1 MNSYDVI
8 VVGGGHAGIES
19 SLAPARMGMKTLM
32 ITILAEQI
40 GAASCNP
47 AIGGLA
53 KGHLVKELDALGGE
67 MGLLTDKAGLQFRVL
82 NETKG
87 PAVRGSRAQIDMDRY
102 RIEARTVCLGTEN
115 LDILQ
120 GMVNKLLVENGEVV
134 GVKTELGEIFRA
146 KKVILTTGTF
156 LNGVIHIG
164 EVKRDA
170 GRAGEF
176 ASTALAENLKKLGL
190 NVGRLKTGTCARI
203 DGTTIDFSKM
213 EPQPGDEPP
222 KPFSF
227 RTCRES
233 FNPKQL
239 PCYIAYTNEKT
250 HAIIEGNFV
259 QVLKIRLTVF
269 EIKSVITFS

>member
-1 MNSYDVI
+1 MRYDVI
-8 VVGGGHAGIES
+8 VVGGGHAGIEA
-19 SLAPARMGMKTLM
+19 SLAPARMGLKTLM
-32 ITILAEQI
+32 VTILAEQI

-67 MGLLTDKAGLQFRVL
+67 MGLLTDKTGLQFRTL

-102 RIEARTVCLGTEN
+102 RMEARTVCMGTEN

-120 GMVNKLLVENGEVV
+120 GMVVRLLIENGRAV
-134 GVKTELGEIFRA
+134 GIKTELGESFYA

-164 EVKRDA
+164 ETKKEA

-176 ASTALAENLKKLGL
+176 ASTELAGHLRELGF
-190 NVGRLKTGTCARI
+190 NVGRLKTGTCPRI
-203 DGTTIDFSKM
+203 DGSTIDFSKM

-227 RTCRES
+227 RTHKES
-233 FNPKQL
+233 FRPRQL
-239 PCYIAYTNEKT
+239 PCFIAYTNERT
-250 HAIIEGNFV
+250 HSLIEGNFHRAP
-259 QVLKIRLTVF
+259 L
-269 EIKSVITFS
+269 FSG